1 MIRFP
6 NAKINLGLHITEK
19 RPDGFHDLETVFY
32 PVNWYDVVEIVP
44 STATETTMK
53 VYGAD
58 FGDFRSNLCYRAWRL
73 MKDEF
78 QIPDVSIFLQK
89 VIPYGAGLGGG
100 SSDAAFVLVMLNE
113 MYELKLSQDK
123 LASLAS
129 KLGSDCPFFIYN
141 KPMMATGRGEVLSH
155 ITISLE
161 KYHFLIVMPDVK
173 VSTAEA
179 YSMIQPRQP
188 DLPLNAVL
196 QLPVNQWKYALVNDF
211 EEPVFRKYP
220 VVKEL
225 KEKLYQAGAVYAS
238 MSGSGAAVF
247 GIFEKEIQPLGDFA
261 NFTVWQGRGEVG
273 AG

>member
-6 NAKINLGLHITEK
+6 NAKINLGLHITGK

-32 PVNWYDVVEIVP
+32 PVNWCDALEVVP
-44 STATETTMK
+44 STLSETSME

-58 FGDFRSNLCYRAWRL
+58 FGDVKTNLCYKACLLLREEHHL
-73 MKDEF
+73 PE
-78 QIPDVSIFLQK
+78 VSIYLQK
-89 VIPYGAGLGGG
+89 VIPHGAGLGGG
-100 SSDAAFVLVMLNE
+100 SSDAAFVLMMLNE
-113 MYELKLSQDK
+113 MFELGLSQTK
-123 LASLAS
+123 LADYAG

-141 KPMMATGRGEVLSH
+141 KPMMATGRGELLTPVS
-155 ITISLE
+155 IMLE

-179 YSMIQPRQP
+179 YSMIKPKHP

-211 EEPVFRKYP
+211 EAAVFSKYP
-220 VVKEL
+220 VVKDV

-247 GIFEKEIQPLGDFA
+247 ALFEKEVEAIQDFKHY
-261 NFTVWQGRGEVG
+261 TVWQGKG
-273 AG
+273 